1 MPDYQPNIVLSNP
14 DETYR
19 VVGTRPVRHDGPD
32 KVMGRARYAADI
44 HLPGMLHGKILRSP
58 HAHARIRGI
67 DASRALARP
76 GVHAVVTSADFPAV
90 SAEIKD
96 QEEGATVNY
105 GFYSRNVMARE
116 KALYRGHAIA
126 AIAADS
132 PHLAEEALALIDV
145 DYEVLT
151 PALTAAAAM
160 APGAPIIHERL
171 VTLSSPARRSGGWAE
186 GETGDG
192 SNVSNH
198 FQFTLGDPE
207 AGFAAADAIVER
219 EYHTR
224 QVHQGY
230 IEPHSATARWNNDD
244 TVTIWASSQGHFA
257 LRDHASRILGVSVG
271 QMNIVPMEI
280 GGGFGGKGQGGCYLE
295 PVAAALARK
304 TGRPVKIA
312 MSRTEVF
319 TGTGPTSGCQI
330 KVKVGGTRDGRFTA
344 AQATLIY
351 EAGAFPGSPVPS
363 GCRTMFAP
371 YDVPNGFVE
380 GYDVV
385 TNVPKAAA
393 YRAPGSPAASFAA
406 EQAIDELCEKLG
418 LDPVEF
424 RLRNASHEGSRQIGG
439 PTFRRIG
446 MVEILQATQEH
457 PHLAAPLP
465 APSAPGRVTGR
476 GIAAGAW
483 FNGTG
488 PASAVASVMPDG
500 TVSLIEGSP
509 DIGGSRAAMAM
520 HLAEALG
527 LPAERIKPS
536 IVDTDSIGYSSGAGG
551 SGVTFKMGTAVYQAG
566 EDVRRQMLE
575 RAARIWDVPV
585 EDVEYRPDGA
595 LAHKSDDALRMT
607 FEQLARRLNGAGG
620 PIVGRAT
627 ANPPGVGNAFAV
639 NIADVEVDP
648 ETGKVD
654 LLRFTAVQDCGK
666 AIHPGYVEG
675 QIQGGAVQGIGWAL
689 NEEYCFDADGQM
701 LNSSFLDYRMP
712 TALDLPMIDTVIVEV
727 PNPGHPLGVRGV
739 GEVSLVPPMAAI
751 GNAIARATGT
761 RLESL
766 PMNPG
771 AVLEALWAQNG
782 G

>member
-1 MPDYQPNIVLSNP
+1 MLDYKPNIVLADP
-14 DETYR
+14 DTNYR

-58 HAHARIRGI
+58 YAHARIRGI
-67 DASRALARP
+67 DASRALALP
-76 GVHAVVTSADFPAV
+76 GVHAVVTGADFPEV
-90 SAEIKD
+90 SAEMKD
-96 QEEGATVNY
+96 QEEGAAVNY

-116 KALYRGHAIA
+116 KALYRGHAVA
-126 AIAADS
+126 AIVADS

-145 DYEVLT
+145 DWEVL
-151 PALTAAAAM
+151 PAVLTADEAM
-160 APGAPIIHERL
+160 ASGAPLVHERL
-171 VTLSSPARRSGGWAE
+171 VTLDNPALRSGGWAE
-186 GETGDG
+186 GDAGDG

-198 FQFTLGDPE
+198 FQFNLGDIE
-207 AGFAAADAIVER
+207 AGFAEADEIVER
-219 EYHTR
+219 EYHTKA
-224 QVHQGY
+224 VHQGY
-230 IEPHSATARWNNDD
+230 IEPHSATARWNADD

-257 LRDHASRILGVSVG
+257 LRDHTSRILGISVG
-271 QMNIVPMEI
+271 QMNVVPMEI

-295 PVAAALARK
+295 PVVAALARK
-304 TGRPVKIA
+304 VGRPVKIA
-312 MSRTEVF
+312 MTRTEVF
-319 TGTGPTSGCQI
+319 TGTGPTSGSHI

-344 AQATLIY
+344 AQASLVY

-371 YDVPNGFVE
+371 YEVPNGFVE

-385 TNVPKAAA
+385 TNVQKAAA
-393 YRAPGSPAASFAA
+393 YRAPGSPVASFAA

-418 LDPVEF
+418 VDPLEF
-424 RLRNASHEGSRQIGG
+424 RLNNASKEGSRQVAG

-446 MVEILQATQEH
+446 MVEVLQATQEH
-457 PHLAAPLP
+457 PHL
-465 APSAPGRVTGR
+465 SAPVPEPSGPSKRTGR

-520 HLAEALG
+520 HIAEVLG
-527 LPAERIKPS
+527 LPAEQIKPS

-566 EDVRRQMLE
+566 EDVRRQLIE

-585 EDVEYRPDGA
+585 DDVEYREDGI
-595 LAHKSDDALRMT
+595 LAHRSDEALRLS
-607 FEQLARRLNGAGG
+607 FEDLARRLNGTGG

-627 ANPPGVGNAFAV
+627 ANPGGVGNAFAINV
-639 NIADVEVDP
+639 ADVEVDI

-654 LLRFTAVQDCGK
+654 VLRFTAIQDCGK
-666 AIHPGYVEG
+666 AIHPSYVEG

-689 NEEYCFDADGQM
+689 NEEYYFDNDGQM

-751 GNAIARATGT
+751 GNAISNATGA
-761 RLESL
+761 RLENL
-766 PMNPG
+766 PMNPA
-771 AVLEALWAQNG
+771 AVLEALWG
-782 G
+782 E

>member
-1 MPDYQPNIVLSNP
+1 
-14 DETYR
+14 
-19 VVGTRPVRHDGPD
+19 
-32 KVMGRARYAADI
+32 
-44 HLPGMLHGKILRSP
+44 
-58 HAHARIRGI
+58 
-67 DASRALARP
+67 
-76 GVHAVVTSADFPAV
+76 
-90 SAEIKD
+90 
-96 QEEGATVNY
+96 
-105 GFYSRNVMARE
+105 
-116 KALYRGHAIA
+116 
-126 AIAADS
+126 
-132 PHLAEEALALIDV
+132 
-145 DYEVLT
+145 
-151 PALTAAAAM
+151 
-160 APGAPIIHERL
+160 
-171 VTLSSPARRSGGWAE
+171 
-186 GETGDG
+186 
-192 SNVSNH
+192 
-198 FQFTLGDPE
+198 
-207 AGFAAADAIVER
+207 
-219 EYHTR
+219 
-224 QVHQGY
+224 
-230 IEPHSATARWNNDD
+230 
-244 TVTIWASSQGHFA
+244 
-257 LRDHASRILGVSVG
+257 
-271 QMNIVPMEI
+271 MEI

-295 PVAAALARK
+295 PVVAALARK

-312 MSRTEVF
+312 MTRTEVF
-319 TGTGPTSGCQI
+319 IGTGPTSGCHM

-344 AQATLIY
+344 AQASLIY

-371 YDVPNGFVE
+371 YEISNGFVE

-418 LDPVEF
+418 VDPVEF
-424 RLRNASHEGSRQIGG
+424 RLNNASKEGSRQIGG

-457 PHLAAPLP
+457 PHLAAPVP
-465 APSAPGRVTGR
+465 EPSAPGRVTGR

-488 PASAVASVMPDG
+488 PATAVASVMPDG

-520 HLAEALG
+520 HVAEVLG

-566 EDVRRQMLE
+566 EDVRRQMIE

-585 EDVEYRPDGA
+585 EDVEYQEDGT

-607 FEQLARRLNGAGG
+607 FDQLARRLNGTGG
-620 PIVGRAT
+620 PIVGHGA
-627 ANPPGVGNAFAV
+627 ANPAGVGNAFAINV
-639 NIADVEVDP
+639 ADVEVDP
-648 ETGKVD
+648 DTGKVD
-654 LLRFTAVQDCGK
+654 VLRFTAIQDCGK
-666 AIHPGYVEG
+666 AIHPSYVEG

-689 NEEYCFDADGQM
+689 NEEYFFDREGQM

-751 GNAIARATGT
+751 GNAIARATGA
-761 RLESL
+761 RLENL
-766 PMNPG
+766 PMNPS
-771 AVLEALWAQNG
+771 AVLEALWEENG